1 VAAGNS
7 ITYTFTVTPTNG
19 FNQVVFL
26 DCGVLPANT
35 TCTFAPPALAL
46 TGVGNATSTL
56 TLQTT
61 AQSGLF
67 PWRPEGGPPGFWGW
81 PLALMAITF
90 LLALA
95 AGLGGVG
102 PWLRPQFR
110 LGLLLAAIILVAFGA
125 SCNNYVNPINITP
138 VVSGTPSGNYTIGIA
153 GTLAGNSKV
162 TRTTTINLTVQ
173 P

>member
-1 VAAGNS
+1 
-7 ITYTFTVTPTNG
+7 
-19 FNQVVFL
+19 
-26 DCGVLPANT
+26 
-35 TCTFAPPALAL
+35 
-46 TGVGNATSTL
+46 
-56 TLQTT
+56 
-61 AQSGLF
+61 
-67 PWRPEGGPPGFWGW
+67 
-81 PLALMAITF
+81 MAITF
-90 LLALA
+90 LLALVA
-95 AGLGGVG
+95 VLGGVG

-153 GTLAGNSKV
+153 ATMADNSKV